1 MVVSLNNRCSF
12 SNVFFTVDEQIEEPY
27 SFTHLPDAKS
37 IDSYQTIVNAT
48 ILANNFRQLAKYAS
62 IAFYTTV
69 AHANTPL
76 QEKTQAIYHNVIAL
90 HSKFS
95 STFTDFKTKSEGSLK
110 QLKLAFDHLL
120 QEEQDEAHRIINT
133 INEQSI
139 TLAKQSNE
147 LHQEADTER
156 DKVSI
161 ILQQI
166 YESKGEQEKMR
177 QNIQQQLEELEANKR
192 RYEAEKQNAEN
203 AAADSQ
209 KRAEQARQDAEHEK
223 KKKKKKC
230 KGWKKIKCKLA
241 SAVNINLV
249 KKYEKREKQYRK
261 EQQDHLNQ
269 VQQQQEKY
277 KQAQDK
283 VTQTMNSLSQLQQQ
297 IVFLD
302 EAVNRLKMTLEEFTN
317 LAVSMQDATVFWQD
331 MEDRCQNLKQII
343 VSSDKD
349 YLVSLQFQTQAIEVY
364 KKWMIINL
372 ESSTY
377 LEQVKEI
384 EMAPVKSSSADEAK
398 KIVKQLKDEL

>member
-1 MVVSLNNRCSF
+1 MVSLNVWPSF
-12 SNVFFTVDEQIEEPY
+12 SNDFFTVGEQVDDSY
-27 SFTHLPDAKS
+27 SFTHLPDATS
-37 IDSYQTIVNAT
+37 IDSYGTTINASK
-48 ILANNFRQLAKYAS
+48 LANNFRQLAKYAS
-62 IAFYTTV
+62 IAFNTTV

-76 QEKTQAIYHNVIAL
+76 QEKTQAIYHDVVAL

-95 STFTDFKTKSEGSLK
+95 STFSEFKTKSEDSLK
-110 QLKLAFDHLL
+110 QLKLAFDHFL
-120 QEEQDEAHRIINT
+120 QQKQDEAQNIINA

-139 TLAKQSNE
+139 SLAKQSND
-147 LHQEADTER
+147 LHQEAGSER

-161 ILQQI
+161 MLQQI
-166 YESKGEQEKMR
+166 YESKGEQEKEQ
-177 QNIQQQLEELEANKR
+177 QNIQQQLDELEANKR
-192 RYEAEKQNAEN
+192 RFEAEKQNAEN

-223 KKKKKKC
+223 RKKKKKC

-249 KKYEKREKQYRK
+249 KKHEKREKQYREEERK
-261 EQQDHLNQ
+261 HLNQ
-269 VQQQQEKY
+269 VQEQQEKY
-277 KQAQDK
+277 RQAQDK
-283 VTQTMNSLSQLQQQ
+283 VIQATNSLSQFRQQ

-302 EAVNRLKMTLEEFTN
+302 ETINRLTLTLEGFTN
-317 LAVSMQDATVFWQD
+317 LAVSMQDATIFWQD
-331 MEDRCQNLKQII
+331 MEDRCQNLKKTV
-343 VSSDKD
+343 VSSDYN

-364 KKWMIINL
+364 KKWMIIHL

-384 EMAPVKSSSADEAK
+384 EMEPVKSSSADEAR